1 MVHGIAYK
9 IVVVHMLQ
17 IERLIIITV
26 VIVMMMVWTGS
37 IGMSVSNVH

>member
-1 MVHGIAYK
+1 MHGIAYK
-9 IVVVHMLQ
+9 IVVEHVLQ

-37 IGMSVSNVH
+37 LGRSVSNVH